1 MGASSISAV
10 NSPWRR
16 LKQILFAAL
25 GLMFLFVLWHN
36 ERFIID
42 HSHPDWEFY
51 FPVRWWLIPH
61 GLAGLTALVVGPFQ
75 LSSRFRQRH
84 LRVHRLMG
92 RCYLVA
98 IAIAVPVAVY
108 MALTHTTLAIRF
120 FAITLATAWLVTTG
134 VAFAAVRNGNI
145 QLHRQWMVRS
155 YALTT
160 TFVTARVLTAI
171 PAIGDAGEAIYM
183 PAQWSLLVATIVI
196 AELGLAWRG
205 AFVTRTGSRAAAQS
219 LTAPVK

>member
-1 MGASSISAV
+1 M
-10 NSPWRR
+10 R
-16 LKQILFAAL
+16 
-25 GLMFLFVLWHN
+25 
-36 ERFIID
+36 
-42 HSHPDWEFY
+42 
-51 FPVRWWLIPH
+51 VRWWLIPH